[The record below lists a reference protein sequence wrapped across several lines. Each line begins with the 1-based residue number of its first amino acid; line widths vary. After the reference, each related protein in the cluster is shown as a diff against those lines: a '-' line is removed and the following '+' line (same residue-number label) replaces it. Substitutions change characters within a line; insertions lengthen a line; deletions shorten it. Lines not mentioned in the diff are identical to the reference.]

1 MIYFKWY
8 CIVITSLL
16 IINIIV
22 DLFRVVSSK
31 KWYSYIEDKLKT
43 AYLHPDENNVICFEK
58 EGSITKVA
66 GIMNSWDIDNVGPVL
81 KNTKLSKLI
90 EKKYNQLLEVRQRKQ
105 AEANA
110 KQIKIYF

>member
-31 KWYSYIEDKLKT
+31 KWYGYVEDKLKT
-43 AYLHPDENNVICFEK
+43 AYLHPDESNIICFEK
-58 EGSITKVA
+58 DGTITKVS
-66 GIMNSWDIDNVGPVL
+66 GILNSWDIDNIGPVM
-81 KNTKLSKLI
+81 KKSKLSKLI
-90 EKKYNQLLEVRQRKQ
+90 EKKYEQLLEVRQKKL

>member
-16 IINIIV
+16 IINIVV

-31 KWYSYIEDKLKT
+31 KWYGYIEDKLKT
-43 AYLHPDENNVICFEK
+43 AYLHPDESNVICFET

-66 GIMNSWDIDNVGPVL
+66 GILNSWDIDNVGPVL
-81 KNTKLSKLI
+81 KTTKLSRLI
-90 EKKYNQLLEVRQRKQ
+90 EKKYKQLLEGNQQRL
-105 AEANA
+105 AESQT